1 MKPTFI
7 LLTTTLFFSL
17 TAWSQVSLTSV
28 GTDPYSGDGLQH
40 ATTVEPD
47 TFSFGSTIVTAYQS
61 GRAFDG
67 GATNIKFARS
77 GDSGTTWVNGNLP
90 AITRAEGGPYDRASD
105 PSVAFDARHNVWLIS
120 TLALRGTTSFQGDI
134 VVSRSTNGG
143 LNWSAPV
150 LVTTG
155 GDADKNWIV
164 CDNTATSPFFGRCY
178 HQWDDVNLNG
188 RMRFSFSTDGGLT
201 WSAPRSTADLAMGIA
216 GQPLVQP
223 NGALIVPFTNGGQT
237 QVRVVR
243 SLNGGQTFR
252 NSFAVASIIDRTVRG
267 GLRSA
272 PLPSAEIDG
281 AGRIFVSWQDCRFQ
295 PSCNRNDI
303 VFINSSDGLN
313 WSSVR
318 RVPIHSI
325 GTNFDHFI
333 PGLGV
338 NKATSGS
345 TARLGLAYYFYPQ
358 GNCGFSTCQLGVG
371 FISSSNGGVSWT
383 APRTLVSAMS
393 LSWLASTSQGRM
405 VGDYISTSWSGGTAH
420 PVFAIASA
428 PSGSIFNER
437 MVTPTA
443 GLTIAENEEE
453 FFSEEYPEP
462 GVQGRDAEGAV
473 PAMINESREVRSI
486 R

>member
-1 MKPTFI
+1 
-7 LLTTTLFFSL
+7 LS
-17 TAWSQVSLTSV
+17 AYAQVPLTSV

-47 TFSFGSTIVTAYQS
+47 TFSFGTTIVTAYQS
-61 GRAFDG
+61 GRGFEG
-67 GATNIKFARS
+67 GASNIKFARS
-77 GDSGTTWVNGNLP
+77 GNSGATWVNGNLP
-90 AITRAEGGPYDRASD
+90 GITKIEGGIYDRASD
-105 PSVAFDARHNVWLIS
+105 PSVAFDARHNVWLVS
-120 TLALRGTTSFQGDI
+120 TLGLKGTTSFDEDV
-134 VVSRSTNGG
+134 VVSRSIDGG
-143 LNWSAPV
+143 ISWGAPI
-150 LVTTG
+150 LVSSEG
-155 GDADKNWIV
+155 EPDKNWIV
-164 CDNTATSPFFGRCY
+164 CDNTSTSPFFGRCY
-178 HQWDDVNLNG
+178 HQWDDTSLNG

-201 WSAPRSTADLAMGIA
+201 WSAARSTADLAMGLA

-223 NGALIVPFTNGGQT
+223 NGTVIVPFTNGGET
-237 QVRVVR
+237 QIRVVR
-243 SLNGGQTFR
+243 SLNGGETFR
-252 NSFAVASIIDRTVRG
+252 NSFSVASIIDRTVRG
-267 GLRSA
+267 GLRTS

-303 VFINSSDGLN
+303 VFITSNDGLS

-325 GTNFDHFI
+325 GTTFDHFI

-371 FISSSNGGVSWT
+371 FISSQNGGVSWS
-383 APRTLVSAMS
+383 APRTLASSMN
-393 LSWLASTSQGRM
+393 LSWLANTSQGRM

-428 PSGSIFNER
+428 PIGDIFNER
-437 MVTPTA
+437 MVTPTT
-443 GLTIAENEEE
+443 GLALDESAEE

-462 GVQGRDAEGAV
+462 GVQGIDSE
-473 PAMINESREVRSI
+473 EEVTPMQVHRSEVI
-486 R
+486 RIR